1 MIIGA
6 LVQGER
12 KKEITK
18 KTQRFSPSF
27 PQAENR
33 SRKAI
38 IYHTLKAS
46 TQYKVLFYMPV
57 SPNTMKMF
65 DTYCFSLL
73 LSLSISAEVSM
84 CCYPWIVY
92 SITCPI
98 DEFTFCKLSYRAIF
112 SISCFSMRCG
122 RSHVGFSPS
131 SWLQYWKLI
140 KGSTSSIIPTEKLVS
155 TRSTSFLGEESRPCK
170 VPDVLLGGCVTYEAG
185 NDKFLN
191 FFTPQL
197 RSKW

>member
-6 LVQGER
+6 LVRGEQPDAPR
-12 KKEITK
+12 KREITK
-18 KTQRFSPSF
+18 KNPKDFLHLFHKRRTGCERQLFTT
-27 PQAENR
+27 
-33 SRKAI
+33 
-38 IYHTLKAS
+38 HLKAS

-73 LSLSISAEVSM
+73 LSLSISVEVCM
-84 CCYPWIVY
+84 CYYPWIVY

-98 DEFTFCKLSYRAIF
+98 DKFTFCKLSYRAIF

-140 KGSTSSIIPTEKLVS
+140 NSIIPEKF
-155 TRSTSFLGEESRPCK
+155 RK
-170 VPDVLLGGCVTYEAG
+170 
-185 NDKFLN
+185 N
-191 FFTPQL
+191 
-197 RSKW
+197 